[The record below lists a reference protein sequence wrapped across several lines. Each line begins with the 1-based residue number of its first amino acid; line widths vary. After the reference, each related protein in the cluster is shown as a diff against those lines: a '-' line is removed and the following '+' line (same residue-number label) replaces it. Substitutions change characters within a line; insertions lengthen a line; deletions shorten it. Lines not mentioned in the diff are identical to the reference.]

1 MLPTAI
7 GTPEEEKAAAGG
19 ADEEPPMLVLPM
31 EEIPSFDA
39 FAEEVPPPKGSR
51 EKLPPVGVFE
61 SAPPVVAAVSAGA
74 AFGDPFGEV
83 APVGGGVSG
92 DVFQLEP
99 PPSPATVPEIVFP
112 AAAPTKLE
120 LSAEA
125 KGALV
130 QRVVP
135 RALAQVGEVR
145 ELELEVPVPAVWTGG
160 KRLTLQLRLT
170 LIPEEETNAE

>member
-1 MLPTAI
+1 
-7 GTPEEEKAAAGG
+7 
-19 ADEEPPMLVLPM
+19 V
-31 EEIPSFDA
+31 PSLDA
-39 FAEEVPPPKGSR
+39 FAEETPAPEGVGG
-51 EKLPPVGVFE
+51 KLPPVKAFQQVVLPTPRE
-61 SAPPVVAAVSAGA
+61 AKPAPPVVRTPLVEEAALR
-74 AFGDPFGEV
+74 DPFGEV
-83 APVGGGVSG
+83 APAGGGASG

-99 PPSPATVPEIVFP
+99 PAPATAVPELVF
-112 AAAPTKLE
+112 AAEAPPPLE
-120 LSAEA
+120 LSPEA
-125 KGALV
+125 RGALV